1 MLEPSPYLFYTEIL
15 PDLLFCLFGC
25 LSKTM
30 YRYEKNMYLKSVLVF
45 LAPTSSNDNSL
56 DQMEQIL
63 Y

>member
-15 PDLLFCLFGC
+15 PDSPFGY